1 MTTMGSQM
9 TFDWDGGQCTWYEAV
24 PKSGKGPAVIVL
36 PEWWGLVPH
45 IKQVCDRLAAEQFV
59 AIAPDLYHGQTGKGP
74 DEAGRLMMALNI
86 DRAANDIG
94 GVIRYLKMG
103 HRRVSGKQVGVIGFC
118 MGGQLALYAA
128 SRFPEIGGC
137 VDFYG
142 VHPKVQ
148 LDHSKIKCPVMG
160 LFAEKDGHVPP
171 ETARK
176 LESALNAHGVKTD
189 FHIFPGVEHAFFNDS
204 RPEVYHQPTAQKAWE
219 KMLSF
224 LRSSLK
230 AEVSR

>member
-1 MTTMGSQM
+1 M
-9 TFDWDGGQCTWYEAV
+9 TFDWDGGQCSWYEAV

-36 PEWWGLVPH
+36 QEWWGMVPH

-59 AIAPDLYHGQTGKGP
+59 AIAPDLYHGHAAKTP

-86 DRAANDIG
+86 ETAAKDIG
-94 GVIRYLKMG
+94 GAIRYLSIG
-103 HRRVSGKQVGVIGFC
+103 HRKVSGKRFGIIGFC

-128 SRFPEIGGC
+128 SKFPEIGAC

-148 LDHSKIKCPVMG
+148 VDYSKIKCQVLG
-160 LFAEKDGHVPP
+160 FFAEKDAHVPP
-171 ETARK
+171 EAARR
-176 LESALNAHGVKTD
+176 LASQLNAHGVKTD

-204 RPEVYHQPTAQKAWE
+204 RPDVYHKPTAQKAWG
-219 KMLSF
+219 MTLSF
-224 LRSSLK
+224 LRRNLSVQVARQSP
-230 AEVSR
+230 